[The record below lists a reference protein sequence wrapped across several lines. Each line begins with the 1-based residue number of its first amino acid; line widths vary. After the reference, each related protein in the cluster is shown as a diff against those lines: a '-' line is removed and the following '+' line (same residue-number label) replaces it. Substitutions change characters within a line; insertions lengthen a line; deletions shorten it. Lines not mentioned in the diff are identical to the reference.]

1 MSCADAQILHY
12 CLRPACLLCDGRFHS
27 GLLSAHVSV
36 AQMGSV
42 RKAQF
47 LDLIRFFLVRQLVQ
61 KSTNVSVFDL
71 TSLVV
76 AFRWSRGRTLNVQ
89 PES

>member
-47 LDLIRFFLVRQLVQ
+47 LDLIRFFFGPSACTDEHKRVC
-61 KSTNVSVFDL
+61 F
-71 TSLVV
+71 
-76 AFRWSRGRTLNVQ
+76 
-89 PES
+89 